1 MHTQK
6 KVYRINFAF
15 IKKKKNISPLPYSY
29 IDFNDCWSYLD
40 FWPSQNNQIEKGNLS
55 LSCPFLLPAV
65 PQKRF
70 GSADCDTIYTIYV
83 SLWTQTADPNPFR
96 GTHCIFCFFSFIL
109 SYSFYRKNPV
119 YFTQYLRHS
128 INIHRVREDTHKK

>member
-1 MHTQK
+1 M
-6 KVYRINFAF
+6 RLIF
-15 IKKKKNISPLPYSY
+15 ILKRRNTELILHSFKKNTISPLPYSY

-40 FWPSQNNQIEKGNLS
+40 FWPSQNNQIKKGTLS

-83 SLWTQTADPNPFR
+83 SLCTQTADPNPFR
-96 GTHCIFCFFSFIL
+96 GPYFAFFASSVLFQATA
-109 SYSFYRKNPV
+109 
-119 YFTQYLRHS
+119 FTEKIQFTLR
-128 INIHRVREDTHKK
+128 NIYGISTE